1 MLITNENC
9 ILVTEEN
16 HAGYSCHCGDIGKF
30 LFKYPHQF
38 HEGKTFPKEIVVDN
52 ISMFDHEGKELLG
65 YSVHA
70 GFNTET
76 DGLDQCIGFITYLHK
91 STTWKLM
98 RNNKYALIWFK
109 DLFGNPIKFRTKKE
123 LEEEGLLMAEED
135 ETNDE
140 KVISP
145 RFVING
151 YLYF

>member
-1 MLITNENC
+1 
-9 ILVTEEN
+9 
-16 HAGYSCHCGDIGKF
+16 
-30 LFKYPHQF
+30 
-38 HEGKTFPKEIVVDN
+38 
-52 ISMFDHEGKELLG
+52 
-65 YSVHA
+65 
-70 GFNTET
+70 
-76 DGLDQCIGFITYLHK
+76 
-91 STTWKLM
+91 M